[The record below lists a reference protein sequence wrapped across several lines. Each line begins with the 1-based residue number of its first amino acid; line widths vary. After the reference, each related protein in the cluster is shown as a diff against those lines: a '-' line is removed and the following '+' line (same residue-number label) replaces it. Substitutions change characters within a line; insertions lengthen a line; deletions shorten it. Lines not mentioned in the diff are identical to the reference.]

1 MANSVIWQGSGSFN
15 SGSSTPFGFYD
26 SDFSFGS
33 DVLKVAKFCAARL
46 GYPSMDIEMGMDQ
59 FATCF
64 EEAVTTYG
72 NEVYLYQIRNNYL
85 SLEASSTGS
94 SINNAYIQPS
104 LSGIIKIA
112 SDYGAEVGVGGN
124 VDWYSGSIPMFAGQQ
139 DYDLNLWAS
148 GSASLSA
155 GDSIEV
161 KQVFYE
167 NVPAIQRYF
176 DPFVGTGYG
185 TQNILDSFGFGAQSP
200 AINFMLMPLNFDM
213 AVMQAIEL
221 NDTIRKSGFSFEI
234 INNKLKIFPIPTRDY
249 DLRIRYVKNSEK
261 NGISPTSGPGSG
273 NGLVTNMSNVP
284 YNNPVYSQINGP
296 GRYWIFE
303 YTVALAKEMLG
314 LIRGKYQVVPVPGDS
329 ISLNQQD
336 LLSQA
341 LSEKT
346 SLLEKL
352 RGDLDET
359 SRKAQLQRRSD
370 ENTAMQNTLQG
381 VPLQIWIG

>member
-1 MANSVIWQGSGSFN
+1 MANSKIWPGSGSFI
-15 SGSSTPFGFYD
+15 SGALTPFGFYD
-26 SDFSFGS
+26 SDITFQS
-33 DVLKVAKFCAARL
+33 DANRVANFCAGRL
-46 GYPSMDIEMGMDQ
+46 GYPSLDVEMDMPQ
-59 FATCF
+59 FALCF

-94 SINNAYIQPS
+94 SINNTFISPN
-104 LSGIIKIA
+104 LSNVIKIA
-112 SDYGAEVGVGGN
+112 SDYGAEVGVGGK
-124 VDWYSGSIPMFAGQQ
+124 VEWYSGSIQMQAGVQ
-139 DYDLNLWAS
+139 DYDLNVWAS

-213 AVMQAIEL
+213 SVMHAIEL

-234 INNKLKIFPIPTRDY
+234 INNKLKIFPIPNKNY
-249 DLRIRYVKNSEK
+249 QMWIRYAKNSEK
-261 NGISPTSGPGSG
+261 NAISPTTGPGSG
-273 NGLVTNMSNVP
+273 NGLITNLSNVP
-284 YNNPVYSQINGP
+284 YTNPIYSQINGP

-314 LIRGKYQVVPVPGDS
+314 
-329 ISLNQQD
+329 
-336 LLSQA
+336 
-341 LSEKT
+341 
-346 SLLEKL
+346 
-352 RGDLDET
+352 
-359 SRKAQLQRRSD
+359 
-370 ENTAMQNTLQG
+370 
-381 VPLQIWIG
+381 